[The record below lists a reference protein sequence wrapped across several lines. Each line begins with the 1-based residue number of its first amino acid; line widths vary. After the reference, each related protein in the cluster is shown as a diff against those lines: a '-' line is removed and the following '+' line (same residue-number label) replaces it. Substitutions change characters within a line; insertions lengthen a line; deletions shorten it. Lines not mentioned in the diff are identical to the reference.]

1 MKNIKFLLSAAFS
14 LLAAATMAQDFSSP
28 QFAKWG
34 DTPEER
40 ERNILNG
47 NFLKESCDN
56 RDYNA
61 AAHYLKEL
69 IDHCP
74 AVQESIYQR
83 GAIVYKNK
91 INRARSLEEKAVYV
105 DSLLLMYDLRAKYF
119 GDHPKRGTAYILDQ
133 KAREVLTYKP
143 SDRAAIREAFRAAIE
158 AGGDNTDPETLVAY
172 FSNLCEDYKNT
183 DEVMPDELISEYER
197 LDAIF
202 EKHPEAA
209 EYRQQVDTF
218 FGLSGAASCENLEKL
233 FKAKLEA
240 APDDEAL
247 LAQAVGLMSRE
258 NCDSDFY
265 LAISEKYYAMSPS
278 SNTALMLAQAFQNKG
293 DYAKAIQYLNEALAV
308 EQDNVTRQKLYVRIA
323 LVQLVANNLSAAAS
337 AAREARSLNPED
349 GVPYYVLGQ
358 CYGLSAAADSSFA
371 CQAAFW
377 VAYDTMAKAVELLPS
392 NPDSDKYLPS
402 AKAML
407 TSYRNRFPTSEEC
420 FFNELQEG
428 SRYTVTCGTAAGIQT
443 VVRPR

>member
-40 ERNILNG
+40 ERNILNS

-278 SNTALMLAQAFQNKG
+278 SNTALMLAQAFQNKD
-293 DYAKAIQYLNEALAV
+293 DYAKASEAQKNAAVKVAAPALLEDTGMYKVSIICKLNKFDQLKRALNQLGVTGMTMTQVMGCGIQKGSGELYRGAVVDATLLPKIKVEVIVGQIPVEKVIEAAKKALYTGHIGDGKIFVYQVAQVVKVRTGEENLAALADV
-308 EQDNVTRQKLYVRIA
+308 E
-323 LVQLVANNLSAAAS
+323 
-337 AAREARSLNPED
+337 
-349 GVPYYVLGQ
+349 
-358 CYGLSAAADSSFA
+358 
-371 CQAAFW
+371 
-377 VAYDTMAKAVELLPS
+377 
-392 NPDSDKYLPS
+392 
-402 AKAML
+402 
-407 TSYRNRFPTSEEC
+407 
-420 FFNELQEG
+420 
-428 SRYTVTCGTAAGIQT
+428 
-443 VVRPR
+443 